1 MATPGDN
8 DGNNPY
14 DDERLVTTR
23 DLVEIIGLSHQT
35 QLNYMADPNRRHL
48 MPPGG
53 FKRPGGREWLWKLG
67 GVLRWRDGGKR
78 VEPPVPPPHPP
89 SPRRSASR
97 PKGSLN
103 KRRRIQQI
111 EAGKAK
117 LRQGGA

>member
-8 DGNNPY
+8 NGNNPY

-48 MPPGG
+48 MPPNG

-67 GVLRWRDGGKR
+67 GVLKWRDGGKR
-78 VEPPVPPPHPP
+78 PEPPVPAPP
-89 SPRRSASR
+89 SPPRDPHR
-97 PKGSLN
+97 PKGSLGK
-103 KRRRIQQI
+103 KRRVEQI
-111 EAGKAK
+111 EAGKVR
-117 LRQGGA
+117 LQGGA